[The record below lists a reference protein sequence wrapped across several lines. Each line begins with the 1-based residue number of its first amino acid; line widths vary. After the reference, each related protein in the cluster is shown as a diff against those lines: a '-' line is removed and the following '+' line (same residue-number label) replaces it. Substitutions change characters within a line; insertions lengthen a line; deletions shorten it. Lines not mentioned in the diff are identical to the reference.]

1 MGILLIYYLV
11 FEATLLLFGQF
22 CIPFLLGLS
31 KFVGK
36 AHEIH
41 NRL

>member
-1 MGILLIYYLV
+1 MGILLWV
-11 FEATLLLFGQF
+11 FEATLLLLGQF
-22 CIPFLLGLS
+22 CMAFLLGLS

-36 AHEIH
+36 AHEIQ